1 LTDDDQLV
9 SVNGVLKGKLLENE
23 MLVQQATSNNK
34 EQFANLPDLKD
45 ALLHAIM
52 DAPTTMRT
60 QALGSN
66 ACARACTTSC
76 SGRHSCMKRC
86 GREQRL
92 HMAGR

>member
-23 MLVQQATSNNK
+23 MLVQQATSNSK

-60 QALGSN
+60 QALGSERVREGRHP
-66 ACARACTTSC
+66 ARAGTVV
-76 SGRHSCMKRC
+76 
-86 GREQRL
+86 
-92 HMAGR
+92 